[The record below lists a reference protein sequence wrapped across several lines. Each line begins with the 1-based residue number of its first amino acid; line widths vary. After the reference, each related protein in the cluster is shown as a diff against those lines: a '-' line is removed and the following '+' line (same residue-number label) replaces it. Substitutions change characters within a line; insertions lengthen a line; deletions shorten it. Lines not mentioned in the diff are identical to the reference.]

1 MLQPSKVTPRT
12 LLDLKVSKQRF
23 ACITAY
29 DTPSAR
35 LAEAAAIEVI
45 LVGDSLG
52 TTVLGLDA
60 TTPVTLENMIYH
72 TQAVRRGVTQALL
85 VTDLPYEASQGSPQK
100 VTANAKRL
108 VKEAGAEAVKIEG
121 PVFDA
126 IRGMAAQG
134 IPVMGHLGLLPQ
146 TALQTGGL
154 KVRAKSPEEAEQLIY
169 DAKEIQKAGAFA
181 LVLEC
186 IPWPLAERVTKA
198 LKIPTIGIGAGP
210 KTDGQ
215 ILVWHD
221 CLGGEAGKKHKFVR
235 HYLNFAEDAVR
246 ALETYRAD
254 VMTERFPSLGESFK

>member
-12 LLDLKVSKQRF
+12 LLDLKTAKRRF
-23 ACITAY
+23 ACLTAY

-35 LAEAAAIEVI
+35 IADEAAIEVI

-72 TQAVRRGVTQALL
+72 TQAVRRGVRNAML
-85 VTDLPYEASQGSPQK
+85 VADLPFDASQGTPSK
-100 VTANAKRL
+100 IAGGARKL
-108 VKEAGAEAVKIEG
+108 VEETGAEGVKIEG
-121 PVFDA
+121 PEFEA
-126 IRGMAAQG
+126 IREMVGQA

-146 TALQTGGL
+146 TAHLTGGL
-154 KVRAKSPEEAEQLIY
+154 KVRAKSPEEAERLVA

-221 CLGGEAGKKHKFVR
+221 IFGIETGKKHKFVR
-235 HYLNFAEDAVR
+235 HYLNFAEEAVR
-246 ALETYRAD
+246 ALQAYRAD
-254 VMTERFPSLGESFK
+254 VATEAFPSLDESFK